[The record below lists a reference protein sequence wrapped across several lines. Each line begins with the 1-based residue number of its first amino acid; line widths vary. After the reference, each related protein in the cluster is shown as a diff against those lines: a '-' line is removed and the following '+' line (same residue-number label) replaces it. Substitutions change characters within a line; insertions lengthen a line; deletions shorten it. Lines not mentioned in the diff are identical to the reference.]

1 MKVVYMEII
10 STEKLASVVYNLRN
24 EKNMTQQ
31 DLSDKTG
38 INRIMI
44 SRIEKN
50 KFIPSIKQLE
60 TLSNT
65 LNFDVTTL
73 FVEKKD
79 NNFFVALKSEALN
92 EKEKQGVEKLFSM
105 MLTLRQQIQ
114 IRKSFEN
121 GKVRN

>member
-1 MKVVYMEII
+1 MEII

>member
-1 MKVVYMEII
+1 MEII
-10 STEKLASVVYNLRN
+10 STEKLANVVYDLRT
-24 EKNMTQQ
+24 EKKLTQQ
-31 DLSDKTG
+31 DLSEKTG

-50 KFIPSIKQLE
+50 NFIPSIKQLE
-60 TLSNT
+60 ALSNT
-65 LNFDVTTL
+65 LCFDVTTL
-73 FVEKKD
+73 FSEKKD
-79 NNFFVALKSEALN
+79 NNYFIALKSETLN

-121 GKVRN
+121 GKTRN